1 MVERQFAPLL
11 SVEKKACLLVVWFEF
26 FLYFRPRFNSV
37 VVTLVCFINY
47 KKRGKFHYSFLFSF
61 FHFFLIFEISL
72 VTLHDAM
79 AISARIKIT
88 AIGIQLGLNT
98 HHHDQLI
105 LSVSFRMMKIIVNTC
120 RRFIPGIVC
129 ELLTP
134 KGMSFGDTNTSSL
147 FLLLPIIAF

>member
-1 MVERQFAPLL
+1 MVERQFTPLL

-72 VTLHDAM
+72 VALHDAM

-120 RRFIPGIVC
+120 RRFNPGIAFKFGI
-129 ELLTP
+129 LL
-134 KGMSFGDTNTSSL
+134 
-147 FLLLPIIAF
+147 IYIYI